1 MDVRH
6 IILLLAFFK
15 SSFGI
20 VVLMET
26 FGYEQLLHG
35 YNFMRRGGVLKDI
48 YGPQILFRQSCGRS
62 RQPNKY
68 SHVIIGSDFTRRLS

>member
-35 YNFMRRGGVLKDI
+35 YNFMRRGGVLKDT
-48 YGPQILFRQSCGRS
+48 YGTSNSFLAELWAI
-62 RQPNKY
+62 KA
-68 SHVIIGSDFTRRLS
+68 TE